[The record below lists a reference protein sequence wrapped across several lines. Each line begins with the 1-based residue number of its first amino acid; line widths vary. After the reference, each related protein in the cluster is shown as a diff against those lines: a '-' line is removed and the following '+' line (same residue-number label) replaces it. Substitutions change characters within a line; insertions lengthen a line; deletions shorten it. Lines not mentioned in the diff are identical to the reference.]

1 MAIMK
6 KGQTRVLN
14 QGAEEK
20 KSDTSGT
27 CGDDLLD
34 MNQAVALLRT
44 SRPTVLRWLR
54 AGKIQGVKAGRQW
67 RFPRKAIDR
76 FLKGQEPITELNA
89 DINPLLGALNERLTK
104 CGVSAG
110 QQLAEVDK
118 VAQAVSAMMLL
129 GVALK
134 ASDYHII
141 PTLDQAGREQT
152 VEIRYRVGGVLQLVA
167 TMDPRLLAP
176 VIARW
181 KRLANCDVR
190 ESRLPQDSRIVVKI
204 REQDCD
210 LRTSFLPLR
219 LGESLTVRMLSRS
232 EVFPDLDRLGYDL
245 PVKTKLERALKTH
258 FGMVVMTGPMGCG
271 KTTALYACLKR
282 LASPG
287 VKIITIEEDPIEWM
301 VPGIAQLQVTPSI
314 GMTFA
319 ASLRATLRA
328 AANVFL
334 IGEIRDLETLELAQ
348 ECALTGHM
356 VLTCLHTQDAVA
368 ALRRMVDIGSRPF
381 FVGDTTRLV
390 VAQRLIRKLCPGCSR
405 PAELSAWRL
414 ERAEQIACEGGLD
427 WGALTKNFRDP
438 VGCPACGRTG
448 YRGRTVIAEALEM
461 TSELENALVHNATA
475 EELRTLAVTQG
486 MIPFAAEGI
495 QRAAAGESTV
505 DEVLRFT
512 AG

>member
-1 MAIMK
+1 MK
-6 KGQTRVLN
+6 KRQTRVLN
-14 QGAEEK
+14 RGGEEK
-20 KSDTSGT
+20 KSDTRAT

-34 MNQAVALLRT
+34 MNQAVDLLRT

-54 AGKIQGVKAGRQW
+54 TGKIQGVKAGRQW
-67 RFPRKAIDR
+67 RFPRKEIDR
-76 FLKGQEPITELNA
+76 FLKGQDPITELNA
-89 DINPLLGALNERLTK
+89 DINPLLGTLNERLTQ
-104 CGVSAG
+104 CGISAG
-110 QQLAEVDK
+110 QPSVDGDK

-129 GVALK
+129 GVVLK

-141 PTLDQAGREQT
+141 PTLDQAGKEQT
-152 VEIRYRVGGVLQLVA
+152 VEIRYRVRGALQLVA

-190 ESRLPQDSRIVVKI
+190 ESQQPQDGRIVAKI

-210 LRTSFLPLR
+210 LRISFLPLR
-219 LGESLTVRMLSRS
+219 LGESLTVRLLSMS
-232 EVFPDLDRLGYDL
+232 EVVPDLDQLGYL
-245 PVKTKLERALKTH
+245 PPVKTKLERALTAH
-258 FGMVVMTGPMGCG
+258 FGMVVLTGPMGCG

-282 LASPG
+282 LASPD
-287 VKIITIEEDPIEWM
+287 VKIITIEEDPVECL
-301 VPGIAQLQVTPSI
+301 VPGVAQMQVRPSI

-319 ASLRATLRA
+319 SSLRASMRA

-348 ECALTGHM
+348 QCALTGHR

-390 VAQRLIRKLCPGCSR
+390 VAQRLIRKLCPTCSR

-414 ERAEQIACEGGLD
+414 ERAEQIAREGGLD
-427 WGALTKNFRDP
+427 WDALTKNFRDP

-448 YRGRTVIAEALEM
+448 YCGRTVIAEALEM
-461 TSELENALVHNATA
+461 TPELEDALVHNATA
-475 EELRTLAVTQG
+475 ENLRTLAITQG
-486 MIPFAAEGI
+486 MIPFTAEGI
-495 QRAAAGESTV
+495 QRAASGESTV
-505 DEVLRFT
+505 DEVLRFA